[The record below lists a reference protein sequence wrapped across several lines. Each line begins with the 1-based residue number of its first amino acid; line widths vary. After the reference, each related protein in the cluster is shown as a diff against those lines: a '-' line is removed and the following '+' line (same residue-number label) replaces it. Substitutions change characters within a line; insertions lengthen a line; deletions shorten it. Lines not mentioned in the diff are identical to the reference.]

1 MSKRIAFFDFD
12 GTITT
17 KDTLLE
23 FIKFCKGKP
32 AFYSGFMLNAH
43 YLVGFKAGIITNQR
57 AKERILEYFFKN
69 TSVNDFRE
77 FCLRF
82 STEALPALIRPGAI
96 SEIERLKAEGTDVVI
111 VTASAEDWVKPWTDA
126 MGVRL
131 MGTRLELV
139 KEKITGKIKDI
150 NCYGEEKVRRIKE
163 QYQLT
168 DYERIFAYGDTSG
181 DKPMLGIAHESFYKP
196 FRS

>member
-1 MSKRIAFFDFD
+1 MSKQIAFFDFD

-32 AFYSGFMLNAH
+32 AFYAGFLLNAH

-57 AKERILEYFFKN
+57 AKERILEYFFNN
-69 TSVNDFRE
+69 TSAKDFRE
-77 FCLRF
+77 YCKRF
-82 STEALPALIRPGAI
+82 AAEALPSLIRPGAI
-96 SEIERLKAEGTDVVI
+96 TEIERLKAAGIDVVI
-111 VTASAEDWVKPWTDA
+111 VTASAEDWVKPWTEA
-126 MGVRL
+126 MGVKL
-131 MGTRLELV
+131 MGTRLELIR
-139 KEKITGKIKDI
+139 EILTGKIRDI

-168 DYERIFAYGDTSG
+168 D
-181 DKPMLGIAHESFYKP
+181 
-196 FRS
+196 